1 MEGGRQPE
9 AGAGENRDVLARA
22 IELHRGGALAEAEAI
37 YRRVLAGQP
46 GDPDALHYLGMLYH
60 QRGRNS
66 EAIELIQQAVDAAP
80 RYADAYNNLGTVLRK
95 VDRVEEAVLAYRRAI
110 DLRPDDPGTLNNL
123 GVALRAQGRI
133 TEGIALH
140 RRAIDLAPRFAN
152 AHFSLGLALRE
163 AGDLAGAV
171 EAFYKVIE
179 ITPGH
184 VSAYRSLGWALN
196 RAKRHDEAAAVF
208 AGWLTQEPGN
218 PVALHLL
225 AACSGKDVPPR
236 ASDAYVEQVFDA
248 FAESFDEH
256 LRRLAYQ
263 APQLAIDALAA
274 DTGAAR
280 QDMDVLDAGCGTGLC
295 GPLLRPYARRL
306 VGVDLSTGMLAQAR
320 GRGVYEDLVSRRAH
334 RLSRRTPADLRSHR
348 QRRHADLLRRSRA
361 GAHRRRR
368 RSPTRR
374 APPVHGREWRSRR
387 RDALRKLPPQRQR
400 PLLPSRGLPSRPA
413 RRLRLGC
420 RLHRRG
426 DPAAGEWLAGG
437 RIRGDGEKDRMAEDF
452 LA

>member
-1 MEGGRQPE
+1 LEGGRRPD
-9 AGAGENRDVLARA
+9 AGSGENRDVLARA

-37 YRRVLAGQP
+37 YRRVLAGRP
-46 GDPDALHYLGMLYH
+46 GDPDALHYLGVLFH

-66 EAIELIQQAVDAAP
+66 EAIELIQQAVKAAP
-80 RYADAYNNLGTVLRK
+80 NYADAYNNLGTILRK
-95 VDRVEEAVLAYRRAI
+95 VDRVEDAVLAYRRSI

-123 GVALRAQGRI
+123 GVAMRAHGRL

-184 VSAYRSLGWALN
+184 ASAYRSLGRALH
-196 RAKRHDEAAAVF
+196 RAKRHDEATSVF
-208 AGWLTQEPGN
+208 AEWLTQEPGN
-218 PVALHLL
+218 PVALHLM
-225 AACSGKDVPPR
+225 AAYSGKDVPPR
-236 ASDAYVEQVFDA
+236 ASDAYVEQVFDD

-274 DTGAAR
+274 NTGAAR

-320 GRGVYEDLVSRRAH
+320 GRGAYDDLVAAELTAYLGEHPRVFDVIVSVDT
-334 RLSRRTPADLRSHR
+334 LVYFGDLGPVLT
-348 QRRHADLLRRSRA
+348 AAA
-361 GAHRRRR
+361 GALRPAGRLVFTVESGDLDDETPCAGYRLNASGRYCHRDGYLRDRLAASGLAIASIAGATLR
-368 RSPTRR
+368 QEGGSPVAGYVVT
-374 APPVHGREWRSRR
+374 A
-387 RDALRKLPPQRQR
+387 RKL
-400 PLLPSRGLPSRPA
+400 
-413 RRLRLGC
+413 
-420 RLHRRG
+420 
-426 DPAAGEWLAGG
+426 
-437 RIRGDGEKDRMAEDF
+437 
-452 LA
+452 